1 MEIQVGEYAR
11 TKGGHIRKVS
21 KIIPCYENELLLSD
35 TYYIEFDEKGDIST
49 YKNKQ
54 VEEFITKH
62 SPNIIDLIEEGDYVN
77 GREVVYDASESEL
90 YNGHKTIDVSIS
102 NDNSTTWTIL
112 DTEIRDVVTKEQ
124 FNQMKYIV
132 GDESSE

>member
-1 MEIQVGEYAR
+1 MEICVNEYVR

-21 KIIPCYENELLLSD
+21 KIMPCYENELLLSD
-35 TYYIEFDEKGDIST
+35 TYYIEFDEGGNIST

-62 SPNIIDLIEEGDYVN
+62 SPNIIDLIEEDDYVN
-77 GREVVYDASESEL
+77 GYKV
-90 YNGHKTIDVSIS
+90 IDVLE
-102 NDNSTTWTIL
+102 NLETGELHLEMPMDYTNKELGDCTIYNK
-112 DTEIRDVVTKEQ
+112 DIKDVVTKEQ

-132 GDESSE
+132 GDE